1 VTGGRRA
8 APGAGAGD
16 GPRGGGAPGW
26 GDGIGQLGEAAT
38 RAIPAT
44 KTARRALISQII
56 RGERVASQT
65 ALAERLHAAGLDVT
79 QATLSRDLVEL
90 RAGKVRLADGRTIY
104 AIPAEG
110 ADTGLQGGQDAEMLA
125 ARLRRLAAEL
135 LVSAAGSGNMA
146 VLRTPPGAAHFLAS
160 AIDQSVFPGV
170 LGTIAGDDT
179 IIMVTSGEA
188 GGPEVA
194 ARFAELANEG
204 ERS

>member
-1 VTGGRRA
+1 MR
-8 APGAGAGD
+8 P
-16 GPRGGGAPGW
+16 
-26 GDGIGQLGEAAT
+26 
-38 RAIPAT
+38 AIPAT
-44 KTARRALISQII
+44 KTARRALIGQII

-65 ALAERLHAAGLDVT
+65 ALAGRLRAAGLEVT

-90 RAGKVRLADGRTIY
+90 RAGKVRLADGSMIY

-110 ADTGLQGGQDAEMLA
+110 AESSLEGGRDTEMLA

-135 LVSAAGSGNMA
+135 LVSADGSGNTV

-160 AIDQSVFPGV
+160 AIDQSVFPEV

-179 IIMVTSGEA
+179 IIMVTSGA
-188 GGPEVA
+188 RGGPEMA
-194 ARFAELANEG
+194 ARFAQLANEG

>member
-1 VTGGRRA
+1 MTGS
-8 APGAGAGD
+8 
-16 GPRGGGAPGW
+16 
-26 GDGIGQLGEAAT
+26 
-38 RAIPAT
+38 IPST

-65 ALAERLHAAGLDVT
+65 ALAQRLRAAGLDVT

-90 RAGKVRLADGRTIY
+90 RAGKVRLQDGSMIY

-110 ADTGLQGGQDAEMLA
+110 AGMALDGGRDTEMLA
-125 ARLRRLAAEL
+125 ARLRRLAAEM

-146 VLRTPPGAAHFLAS
+146 VLRTPPGAAHYLAS

-179 IIMVTSGEA
+179 IIMVTSSA
-188 GGPEVA
+188 TGGPEVA